1 MSGGSSATF
10 GVKSMGF
17 LTKSILAGLGV
28 VAMLAGVLLLLDGLL
43 PVRSHGT
50 NPSWLEVAVGLLI
63 GVAGF
68 VMRRMARR
76 APVNP
81 SATL

>member
-1 MSGGSSATF
+1 MRS
-10 GVKSMGF
+10 
-17 LTKSILAGLGV
+17 LTKSIMALLGILAM
-28 VAMLAGVLLLLDGLL
+28 VASVLLLLDGLL

-50 NPSWLEVAVGLLI
+50 NPSWLEVAVALLI

-68 VMRRMARR
+68 LVRRMARR
-76 APVNP
+76 APASP